1 MVSHITRVIQE
12 MARLEAT
19 VTSAEEAQARAES
32 ELLEYAAERRKT
44 EEALVAMQQQLENVR
59 ITHHPRSQDTF
70 NSPRQQPCKYVAW

>member
-44 EEALVAMQQQLENVR
+44 EEALVAMQQQLEKV
-59 ITHHPRSQDTF
+59 IIPDQAH
-70 NSPRQQPCKYVAW
+70 SPRQQPNCVNCVAWQQTR